1 MLELSAGSLLFRK
14 SKIHVSFCMVRV
26 KSGFFFF
33 VSNCA
38 SGTDFDK
45 WFALVL

>member
-26 KSGFFFF
+26 KSGFFF